1 MCASLSAMSPRSYAA
16 QIAAPKPCG
25 ASRSRAQLSKIH
37 ASTGA
42 AAASDF
48 AEQRVARPERVEQHI
63 AVGEQVFAPVWPEAH
78 GVGEDLQRIGFG
90 EIGDRVEAPLGD
102 EPVGKFGGLGAE
114 RLAQAPQG
122 RGGEHAVHHRAGAGM
137 QRRIDFEEQAFRP
150 PRPAFAEIIDADAGG
165 GGKRLPVGERGKDLL
180 VPRHRPDAVALEP
193 HDRAG
198 FAQLF
203 VKGIRLAQKFIA
215 ERVDI

>member
-25 ASRSRAQLSKIH
+25 ASSLARATLENPCEH
-37 ASTGA
+37 RRRGGLG
-42 AAASDF
+42 F